1 MNKPLTIS
9 TVMFVSIL
17 VFSGCTKTTGDS
29 VSSINP
35 SINVEVPTNTNTTTT
50 QSADVPALQPNNTLD
65 DLEADLNNTSFS
77 DVDIEIDSSL

>member
-9 TVMFVSIL
+9 TVMFVSVV

-35 SINVEVPTNTNTTTT
+35 SINVEVPTNTDTTT
-50 QSADVPALQPNNTLD
+50 QSADVPVLQPNNTLL
-65 DLEADLNNTSFS
+65 DLEADLNNTNFS

>member
-9 TVMFVSIL
+9 TVMFVSVL
-17 VFSGCTKTTGDS
+17 VFTGCTKTAGDS

-35 SINVEVPTNTNTTTT
+35 SINVEVPTNTDTTT
-50 QSADVPALQPNNTLD
+50 QSADVPELQPSNSLD
-65 DLEADLNNTSFS
+65 DLEKDLNNTSFD

>member
-9 TVMFVSIL
+9 TVMFVSVL

-35 SINVEVPTNTNTTTT
+35 SINVEVPTNTDTTT
-50 QSADVPALQPNNTLD
+50 QSADVPVLQPNNTLL
-65 DLEADLNNTSFS
+65 DLEADLKNTNFS

>member
-1 MNKPLTIS
+1 
-9 TVMFVSIL
+9 MFVSVL

-35 SINVEVPTNTNTTTT
+35 SINVEVPTNTDTTT
-50 QSADVPALQPNNTLD
+50 QSADVPVLQPNNTLL
-65 DLEADLNNTSFS
+65 DLEADLNNTNFS

>member
-9 TVMFVSIL
+9 TVMFVSVL

-35 SINVEVPTNTNTTTT
+35 SINVEVPTNTDTTT
-50 QSADVPALQPNNTLD
+50 QSADVPVLQPNNTLL
-65 DLEADLNNTSFS
+65 DLEADLNNTNFS